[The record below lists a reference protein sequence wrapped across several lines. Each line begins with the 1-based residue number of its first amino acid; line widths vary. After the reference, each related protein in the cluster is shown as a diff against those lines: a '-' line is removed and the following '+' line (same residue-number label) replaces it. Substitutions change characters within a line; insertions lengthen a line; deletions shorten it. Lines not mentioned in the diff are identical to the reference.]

1 MRLLELYT
9 TVQGEGPNVGKPT
22 TFVRFAGC
30 NMRCPGW
37 PCDTPYAIFPEIW
50 RKEAENVPPKEL
62 FLRVKEQTPM
72 HICITGGEPLIQ
84 NRRELTEFLWFLHS
98 NRYTVDIFTNGSR
111 PLHGSGPDPDNE
123 KVNYLMDNITFIMDW
138 KLPGSGEHQNYL
150 AERHYNLG
158 QLRPKDAV
166 KLVIKDNKD
175 LKYAEEYIERWH
187 HSWKPEERID
197 AQVYVGV
204 AWGEMSEADLVHWL
218 NEKGYTWVKLNVQV
232 HKFIFDPNERRI

>member
-62 FLRVKEQTPM
+62 FLRVKEQAPM
-72 HICITGGEPLIQ
+72 HVCITGGEPLIQ
-84 NRRELTEFLWFLHS
+84 NQQQLTEFFWFLHA
-98 NRYTVDIFTNGSR
+98 NLYTIDIFTNGSR
-111 PLHGSGPDPDNE
+111 PIKTDGADG
-123 KVNYLMDNITFIMDW
+123 VNYLFDNITFIMDW
-138 KLPGSGEHQNYL
+138 KLPGSGEHESYL
-150 AERHYNLG
+150 EQRTENLRR
-158 QLRPKDAV
+158 LRRKDAV
-166 KLVIKDNKD
+166 KLVIKDNND
-175 LKYAEEYIERWH
+175 LRWAEKYIEEWH
-187 HSWKPEERID
+187 PNDRVKDFP
-197 AQVYVGV
+197 QVYVGA

-218 NEKGYTWVKLNVQV
+218 NVKGYSWVKLNVQV
-232 HKFIFDPNERRI
+232 HKFIFSPDQRRI

>member
-50 RKEAENVPPKEL
+50 RKEAEAVPPKEL
-62 FLRVKEQTPM
+62 YLMVKEKKPM
-72 HICITGGEPLIQ
+72 HVCITGGEPLIQ

-98 NRYTVDIFTNGSR
+98 NLYSVDIFTNGSR
-111 PLHGSGPDPDNE
+111 PIHSDGA
-123 KVNYLMDNITFIMDW
+123 NYLFNNITIVMDW
-138 KLPGSGEHQNYL
+138 KLPGSGEHQSYL
-150 AERHYNLG
+150 AERHLNLSV
-158 QLRPKDAV
+158 LRPQDAV

-175 LKYAEEYIERWH
+175 LKYAEDYIERWH
-187 HSWKPEERID
+187 HSNVPEERID

-218 NEKGYTWVKLNVQV
+218 NDKGYDWVKLNIQV